1 MVASS
6 AMLVN
11 ILGSAAKQH
20 VQCGDATEEVVGR
33 GEESGGGKGK
43 VKNATCSGGLNWD
56 RL

>member
-43 VKNATCSGGLNWD
+43 VKNATCSGGLK
-56 RL
+56 